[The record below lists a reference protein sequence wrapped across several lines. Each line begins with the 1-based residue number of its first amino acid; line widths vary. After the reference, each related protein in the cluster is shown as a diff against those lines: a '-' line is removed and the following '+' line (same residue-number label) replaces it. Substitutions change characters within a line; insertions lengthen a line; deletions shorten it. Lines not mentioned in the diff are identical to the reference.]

1 MNKAYRSVWNES
13 AGAWVAVQENA
24 RSHGSGGVKAGVV
37 NAAQA
42 VALLGLGGIA
52 LAANA
57 ADAQPEGATALLG
70 MAANEQA
77 ARGSENA
84 NISSNFGA
92 LAPAG
97 TSDVQNA
104 LLLASLGVQ
113 GTGAAALAAASS
125 SAPASPVEM
134 AAAAPQGA
142 SLMATAA
149 NSGVDTTGLTT
160 AFRTAAWYA
169 QVRGIANASGST
181 GPTDMARANGAGS
194 IAMGS
199 NTQSDGNASLALG
212 IQSRAMGN
220 DSVALG
226 AGSVANQANTVSVG
240 SDGTQTHVVYDADN
254 VATTLPSLA
263 NTRRI
268 VNMAAGQSDTDAV
281 NVAQLKG
288 VTSALGGGAGVGGDG
303 SVMAPSYVLGNQ
315 TYGDVGTALKAVES
329 TAITGSV
336 DGVKYDTSA
345 HTRITFDS
353 ADAGTVLSNVANG
366 KADRD
371 AINLGQLK
379 AAGLDVD
386 GNGNATNSF
395 VAYDDT
401 SRATVTLGGAS
412 GTRITN
418 LVAGNVAAGSSDAV
432 NGAQLYGVASGT
444 AKALGGGA
452 GVNADGSLSGPGY
465 VLGGSTYSDVGTAL
479 KAVENTAASGPV
491 DGVKYDTPAHA
502 RVTFD
507 GGDAGTVLSNVA
519 KGTADRDAVNLGQL
533 KAAGLDVDGNGN
545 ATNSFV
551 AYDDTS
557 RGTVTLGGASGTRIT
572 NLVAGNVAA
581 GSSDAV
587 NGAQLY
593 GVSSS
598 TATALGG
605 GAGVNADGSVS
616 GPRYVLGG
624 TTYSD
629 VGTALK
635 AVESSAAA
643 GPVDGVKYDTPAHQ
657 RVTFDG
663 GEAGTVLSN
672 VAKGTADRDAVNL
685 GQLKAAGLDVDGNGN
700 ATNSFVA
707 YDDTSRGTVTLGG
720 ANGTKITN
728 LAAGSAS
735 GDAVNAGQLRAL
747 AGTLGGGAGLASDGS
762 ILAPSYHMQG
772 GTQTT
777 VGSALDTLDTGLNS
791 LQQKIS
797 DSGLDLVTQ
806 DATSRAIKVGAGTN
820 GTVVNFAGTAGNRTL
835 TGVAAGA
842 VNAASADAV
851 NGAQLYASVAHAAAA
866 LGGGA
871 SVSADGTLAAPSYTI
886 GGTTLNNVGSA
897 LTNLDGRVTQNTTDI
912 TNLQKSVT
920 NMAGSVANA
929 VQYDSS
935 AHDSV
940 TLGGTGEAVKL
951 SNLADAVLSAN
962 STDAVTGSQLFATN
976 MQVASIEQAVQNVA
990 ASASIYVAAN
1000 SPNGAATASG
1010 SNTLAAGGGA
1020 VASGTASTAIG
1031 DQAHATGTNAVA
1043 LGANSVA
1050 DRANS
1055 VSVGS
1060 IGNERQ
1066 ITNVANGTA
1075 PTDAVNLGQLNSAF
1089 SGVNSRIDDVDRDA
1103 RRGIAAASALNVVTP
1118 YLPGRTTMNA
1128 GVAAYRGQAALGIG
1142 VSRWNEK
1149 GSVNYNLGVSSAGGN
1164 STIVRAGLGIVFG
1177 G

>member
-268 VNMAAGQSDTDAV
+268 VNMAAGQGDTDAV

-465 VLGGSTYSDVGTAL
+465 VLGGSTYSDVGSAL

-507 GGDAGTVLSNVA
+507 GGETGTVLSNVA

-551 AYDDTS
+551 AYD
-557 RGTVTLGGASGTRIT
+557 R
-572 NLVAGNVAA
+572 
-581 GSSDAV
+581 
-587 NGAQLY
+587 
-593 GVSSS
+593 
-598 TATALGG
+598 
-605 GAGVNADGSVS
+605 
-616 GPRYVLGG
+616 
-624 TTYSD
+624 
-629 VGTALK
+629 
-635 AVESSAAA
+635 SAARA
-643 GPVDGVKYDTPAHQ
+643 ARASRISSPATW
-657 RVTFDG
+657 R
-663 GEAGTVLSN
+663 
-672 VAKGTADRDAVNL
+672 R
-685 GQLKAAGLDVDGNGN
+685 
-700 ATNSFVA
+700 
-707 YDDTSRGTVTLGG
+707 
-720 ANGTKITN
+720 
-728 LAAGSAS
+728 
-735 GDAVNAGQLRAL
+735 
-747 AGTLGGGAGLASDGS
+747 
-762 ILAPSYHMQG
+762 
-772 GTQTT
+772 
-777 VGSALDTLDTGLNS
+777 
-791 LQQKIS
+791 
-797 DSGLDLVTQ
+797 
-806 DATSRAIKVGAGTN
+806 
-820 GTVVNFAGTAGNRTL
+820 
-835 TGVAAGA
+835 
-842 VNAASADAV
+842 
-851 NGAQLYASVAHAAAA
+851 AAA
-866 LGGGA
+866 
-871 SVSADGTLAAPSYTI
+871 
-886 GGTTLNNVGSA
+886 
-897 LTNLDGRVTQNTTDI
+897 
-912 TNLQKSVT
+912 
-920 NMAGSVANA
+920 
-929 VQYDSS
+929 
-935 AHDSV
+935 
-940 TLGGTGEAVKL
+940 
-951 SNLADAVLSAN
+951 
-962 STDAVTGSQLFATN
+962 
-976 MQVASIEQAVQNVA
+976 
-990 ASASIYVAAN
+990 
-1000 SPNGAATASG
+1000 
-1010 SNTLAAGGGA
+1010 
-1020 VASGTASTAIG
+1020 
-1031 DQAHATGTNAVA
+1031 
-1043 LGANSVA
+1043 
-1050 DRANS
+1050 
-1055 VSVGS
+1055 
-1060 IGNERQ
+1060 
-1066 ITNVANGTA
+1066 
-1075 PTDAVNLGQLNSAF
+1075 
-1089 SGVNSRIDDVDRDA
+1089 
-1103 RRGIAAASALNVVTP
+1103 TP
-1118 YLPGRTTMNA
+1118 
-1128 GVAAYRGQAALGIG
+1128 
-1142 VSRWNEK
+1142 
-1149 GSVNYNLGVSSAGGN
+1149 
-1164 STIVRAGLGIVFG
+1164 
-1177 G
+1177 